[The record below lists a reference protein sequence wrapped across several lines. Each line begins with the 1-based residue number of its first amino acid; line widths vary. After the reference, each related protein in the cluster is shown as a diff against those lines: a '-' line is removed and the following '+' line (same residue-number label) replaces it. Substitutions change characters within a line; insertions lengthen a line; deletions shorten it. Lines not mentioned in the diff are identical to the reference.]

1 MVLRV
6 EHVRRSVVQIDVYT
20 TRTETTSSSTVT
32 ASSSEI
38 THGGAPTAETS
49 HLRNNG
55 HDFAAPRASLRANP
69 RDATPR
75 VLLVDGLLVLLVLLV
90 LVLVD
95 IRLVQ
100 DDTLWLQDGAGG

>member
-1 MVLRV
+1 MCTLHELR
-6 EHVRRSVVQIDVYT
+6 EPRPSFFKPLQRALPRSPTGV
-20 TRTETTSSSTVT
+20 
-32 ASSSEI
+32 
-38 THGGAPTAETS
+38 APTAETS

-75 VLLVDGLLVLLVLLV
+75 ILLVNVLLVLLVLVV